1 MFERLSGRQILG
13 EREEGTTMVWI
24 WGTGVTQECWRR

>member
-1 MFERLSGRQILG
+1 MSERPSGRQILG

-24 WGTGVTQECWRR
+24 WGMGVTQVCLRR